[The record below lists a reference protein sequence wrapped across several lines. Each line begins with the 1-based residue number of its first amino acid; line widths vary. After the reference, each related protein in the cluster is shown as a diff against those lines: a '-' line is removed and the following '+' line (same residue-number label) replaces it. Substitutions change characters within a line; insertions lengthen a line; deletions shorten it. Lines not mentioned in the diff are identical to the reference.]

1 MYLSNTNEKIEI
13 VLAGTVTTNQLEWT
27 VSYQDITSSGM
38 TLPQSSAQGLTN
50 NTTSVDMVSAPA
62 AATNRQVVY
71 ISVYN
76 DDTVDAIVKIKKD
89 VGGTEY
95 IYVNQ
100 GLRAGETLEWSR
112 EIGWQ
117 INGSAT
123 SPTHKFTVFSSNGTW
138 TNPADLKAAFVY
150 CLGGGGGGGAGYRGA
165 AGTNRFGG
173 GGGGGGTSSW
183 QYFAADQLGATVAV
197 TVGTGGIGGAGA
209 TVDSSAG
216 IAGTQ
221 GGSTSFGTYIV
232 AIGGN
237 GGGAAAAG
245 SGGTGGSSNSS
256 LCTIA
261 FGPYSGYGANGG
273 SGQTGTGS
281 QGNIGFNTNAG
292 INGGASGGG
301 GGGITNGNVA
311 ATAGGVGGAVYRNGV
326 QIAGPTSGA
335 NPNGLAN
342 QSNFLH
348 YNTTLTSNNG
358 LGTGGAGGY
367 PAFKDGG
374 NGGNYGAGGGGGSG
388 VLNGTTSGKGGDGAS
403 GLCVVL
409 EIY

>member
-13 VLAGTVTTNQLEWT
+13 VLAGNVTTNQLEWT
-27 VSYQDITSSGM
+27 VSYQDITSAGM

-50 NTTSVDMVSAPA
+50 NTTSVDMVAAPA

-89 VGGTEY
+89 VAGTESV
-95 IYVNQ
+95 YVNQ

-117 INGSAT
+117 INGTVTNA
-123 SPTHKFTVFSSNGTW
+123 THKFTVFTSNGTW
-138 TNPADLKAAFVY
+138 TKPSGLKAAFVY

-173 GGGGGGTSSW
+173 GSGGGGTSSW
-183 QYFAADQLGATVAV
+183 QYFSADQLGATVAV

-209 TVDSSAG
+209 TVDNSAG
-216 IAGTQ
+216 ASGISGGT
-221 GGSTSFGTYIV
+221 TLFGLLIR
-232 AIGGN
+232 AIGGS
-237 GGGAAAAG
+237 GGQAASAAA
-245 SGGTGGSSNSS
+245 GGTGGSSGTSGNIISG
-256 LCTIA
+256 
-261 FGPYSGYGANGG
+261 GPYSGYGGNGANG
-273 SGQTGTGS
+273 QTTGTSNG
-281 QGNIGFNTNAG
+281 GIGFNTNGGA
-292 INGGASGGG
+292 NGGAGGGAGSGISSTNVSATTAGSGGG
-301 GGGITNGNVA
+301 LNRNGLNVNGP
-311 ATAGGVGGAVYRNGV
+311 TAGASPNGV
-326 QIAGPTSGA
+326 
-335 NPNGLAN
+335 NN

-348 YNTTLTSNNG
+348 FNTTLDSGFG

-388 VLNGTTSGKGGDGAS
+388 VLNGTTSGKGGDGGG

-409 EIY
+409 EIF